1 MNDSAPSPWRR
12 TMGITH
18 GEFLRSL
25 PPALKGAAFTTDG
38 PRITIPWP
46 PGVIHITLGPQ
57 GSRRLGSLSLPATEV
72 EIRFEGLSQEQA
84 DAFLQGFQR
93 AFQRGGG

>member
-1 MNDSAPSPWRR
+1 
-12 TMGITH
+12 MGITH

-25 PPALKGAAFTTDG
+25 PPALKGAAFTTEG
-38 PRITIPWP
+38 QNITIPWP

-72 EIRFEGLSQEQA
+72 EIRFHGLSQEQA